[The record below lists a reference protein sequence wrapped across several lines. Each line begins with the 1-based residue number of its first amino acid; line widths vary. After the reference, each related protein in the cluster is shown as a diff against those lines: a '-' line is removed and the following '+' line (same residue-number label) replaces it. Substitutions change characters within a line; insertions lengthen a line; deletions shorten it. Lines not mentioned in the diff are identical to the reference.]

1 MLNACRRLDPGST
14 VHSSQ
19 RTAQRM
25 QKTCSKFVI
34 KAVRALEIFKQ
45 DAYRSRPEIS
55 HSQIQTVIMPRRNQD
70 DGEDFEAEINAI
82 ESDESDDSDRS
93 DEQSGSD
100 LDQVRSVLAV
110 PGADAE
116 MHEVRKALAMAQ
128 QAYNATRS
136 ELRVLKRQYLA
147 LSSAIPARSRNRVL
161 KKTSPLDSNITHQG
175 QKYALFCQFWVAN
188 NLFPTIPQ
196 PNVDPRGATR
206 WSSPDAKLKGAMAE
220 LYLFI
225 PKDLHQSMETYTRF
239 GSLFR
244 AAVSSERSNILH
256 SIKDCAGVIFA
267 PFKLDPSLFADQ
279 PSKKQDNK
287 DLLALSKRN
296 GEGDYIRLAPVLF
309 AKPNAMAADDFLKSP
324 VLVKIVRV
332 EMFGKAILGG
342 KTRGHP
348 KGRGLRMGAQS
359 VSEGMIAGA
368 AILARFLL
376 THDAELT
383 AIGAETKI
391 EYQKDYDFY
400 LERLFKGTPWAI
412 SVMEYFNKEVFNA
425 STALSDSTATAP
437 SAPAPRTWEDDFLQE
452 LDNMDPVT
460 CAPSP
465 AHPIARTPSPA
476 LSTLS
481 ALSVAPPS
489 SAVII
494 QDNHSV
500 STALNYTSTRMSISQ
515 TRVTAASTT
524 QLQADMGQLSLA
536 GKAGKVS
543 EPLAPTGRNS
553 KAPTR
558 RSRNSAQPAAGTMA
572 ASESEAPAAAPKA
585 KRVST
590 RSKKAANY
598 K

>member
-332 EMFGKAILGG
+332 EMFGKAILVGRQGPSKGQGSAYGG
-342 KTRGHP
+342 
-348 KGRGLRMGAQS
+348 
-359 VSEGMIAGA
+359 
-368 AILARFLL
+368 
-376 THDAELT
+376 D
-383 AIGAETKI
+383 KI

-412 SVMEYFNKEVFNA
+412 S
-425 STALSDSTATAP
+425 LLHLP
-437 SAPAPRTWEDDFLQE
+437 PAPRTWEDDFLQE

-494 QDNHSV
+494 QDNHS
-500 STALNYTSTRMSISQ
+500 
-515 TRVTAASTT
+515 
-524 QLQADMGQLSLA
+524 
-536 GKAGKVS
+536 
-543 EPLAPTGRNS
+543 
-553 KAPTR
+553 
-558 RSRNSAQPAAGTMA
+558 SRLL
-572 ASESEAPAAAPKA
+572 
-585 KRVST
+585 
-590 RSKKAANY
+590 
-598 K
+598 

>member
-1 MLNACRRLDPGST
+1 
-14 VHSSQ
+14 
-19 RTAQRM
+19 
-25 QKTCSKFVI
+25 
-34 KAVRALEIFKQ
+34 
-45 DAYRSRPEIS
+45 
-55 HSQIQTVIMPRRNQD
+55 MPQCNQD
-70 DGEDFEAEINAI
+70 DGEDFEAKINAI

-93 DEQSGSD
+93 DEQSGSN

-110 PGADAE
+110 PSADAE
-116 MHEVRKALAMAQ
+116 MHEVQ
-128 QAYNATRS
+128 
-136 ELRVLKRQYLA
+136 KRQYLA
-147 LSSAIPARSRNRVL
+147 LSSAIPARSCNRVL
-161 KKTSPLDSNITHQG
+161 KKMSPLDSNITHQG
-175 QKYALFCQFWVAN
+175 QKYALFCQFWVVN

-196 PNVDPRGATR
+196 PNVNPHGATR

-256 SIKDCAGVIFA
+256 SIKDCAGVIFT

-296 GEGDYIRLAPVLF
+296 GEGDYIQLAPVLF
-309 AKPNAMAADDFLKSP
+309 AKPNAMTADDFLKSP

-332 EMFGKAILGG
+332 EMFGKAILSG
-342 KTRGHP
+342 KTWGHP
-348 KGRGLRMGAQS
+348 KGRGLHMGAQS
-359 VSEGMIAGA
+359 VSEGMIAGT
-368 AILARFLL
+368 AILAHFLL

-391 EYQKDYDFY
+391 KYQKDHDFY

-465 AHPIARTPSPA
+465 AHSIARTPSPA

-489 SAVII
+489 SAIII

-500 STALNYTSTRMSISQ
+500 STALNYTSTWMSISQ

-553 KAPTR
+553 KAPTH
-558 RSRNSAQPAAGTMA
+558 RSCISAQPAAGTMA